1 MFKTILRH
9 NRELVYESFE
19 TGIKYEHPFK
29 AGFSWPQTSP
39 GTGFLSVI
47 GRQADCGIFRILAEY
62 EEDNLSDLARRC
74 GTLQD
79 LYRISSWIAQKEG
92 DFKSYEDTLDKF
104 ANPDGLSICLNHPAM
119 AWDLNLAIQI
129 IRGKMRQNRLLLP
142 KDGILQKQIEKIN
155 REASFNESEKLI
167 LFSPILV
174 LASVIFEFDSDPEED
189 DDDFPKD
196 KWADAFNDSGET
208 GGFMGA

>member
-1 MFKTILRH
+1 MFRTILRH
-9 NRELVYESFE
+9 NREPAYESFE
-19 TGIKYEHPFK
+19 TGIEYKHPFK

-39 GTGFLSVI
+39 GFLCVI
-47 GRQADCGIFRILAEY
+47 GRQADGIIRILAEY
-62 EEDNLSDLARRC
+62 EEGNLTDLARRC

-79 LYRISSWIAQKEG
+79 IYHISSWIAQKEG
-92 DFKSYEDTLDKF
+92 DFKSYEDALDKF
-104 ANPDGLSICLNHPAM
+104 AEDDGLSINLNHPAM

-142 KDGILQKQIEKIN
+142 QKGLLQQQIEKIN
-155 REASFNESEKLI
+155 REVSLAEPEKI
-167 LFSPILV
+167 AAYSPILV

-189 DDDFPKD
+189 NDIFPRD
-196 KWADAFNDSGET
+196 KWADAFNDPGET